1 MYVTGCAE
9 NQNGN
14 SGQRM
19 PDSREPCIIIMVLI
33 TGLNML
39 LITGASGRVARRAAA
54 LLAQRGYGLRLMTRT
69 PQQAPKLDG
78 AELVRGDFAEPATL
92 DDAFAGVS
100 TALVVSGSG
109 KPGERARL
117 HQNAFEAAA
126 RAHVRHVVYLSLQG
140 ASPSSRYPF
149 SRDHSLSEQYLAATG
164 IPYTVLR
171 NAFYLDMFL
180 ERFDAEGVMR
190 GPANVTRGAFV
201 SREDAAR
208 TAAAVLEDPPGGTH
222 DVTGPEALSLAEVAR
237 RLSAITGRQLR
248 YQPESVDSSRD
259 RLSKRERAS
268 WRVDLSAGWFEAIA
282 AGELEH
288 TSGAVFR
295 FTGKEPLNL
304 EAYFTLFPELLQ
316 PLRLAP
322 DQDSRS

>member
-1 MYVTGCAE
+1 
-9 NQNGN
+9 
-14 SGQRM
+14 
-19 PDSREPCIIIMVLI
+19 
-33 TGLNML
+33 
-39 LITGASGRVARRAAA
+39 
-54 LLAQRGYGLRLMTRT
+54 
-69 PQQAPKLDG
+69 
-78 AELVRGDFAEPATL
+78 
-92 DDAFAGVS
+92 
-100 TALVVSGSG
+100 
-109 KPGERARL
+109 
-117 HQNAFEAAA
+117 
-126 RAHVRHVVYLSLQG
+126 
-140 ASPSSRYPF
+140 
-149 SRDHSLSEQYLAATG
+149 
-164 IPYTVLR
+164 
-171 NAFYLDMFL
+171 
-180 ERFDAEGVMR
+180 
-190 GPANVTRGAFV
+190 
-201 SREDAAR
+201 
-208 TAAAVLEDPPGGTH
+208 
-222 DVTGPEALSLAEVAR
+222 VAR